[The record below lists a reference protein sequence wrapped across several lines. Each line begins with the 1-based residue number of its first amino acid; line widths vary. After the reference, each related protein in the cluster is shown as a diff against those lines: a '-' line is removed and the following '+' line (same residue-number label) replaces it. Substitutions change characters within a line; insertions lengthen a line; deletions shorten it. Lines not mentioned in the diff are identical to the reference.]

1 MNFKK
6 EIEKVRTITYKEI
19 LKKPL
24 IYFRALNFHGLEPI
38 VIIII
43 IGRHAHVC
51 IEPTS
56 LNFTDTSRSDKLDLN
71 KCGDTSELT
80 LAEEQERRTGPLF

>member
-1 MNFKK
+1 MK
-6 EIEKVRTITYKEI
+6 
-19 LKKPL
+19 LK
-24 IYFRALNFHGLEPI
+24 IDYRYFRGSLNPHLQTLP
-38 VIIII
+38 VLMKQPIIII

-71 KCGDTSELT
+71 KWGDTSELT
-80 LAEEQERRTGPLF
+80 LAEEQERHTGPLF